1 MHQHPNVMIVDD
13 DGVLRR
19 ALQIRCETL
28 GIYVRSHANMVEAV
42 ESAFADPPDL
52 MILDVNTC
60 TGNGLEACEVL
71 ADDSRTL
78 DIPKIIITGDA
89 DATTRRRAMLA
100 GAIYIRKG
108 AHLWDRIEHSIC
120 SALSIPLPDR
130 VRHEAA

>member
-1 MHQHPNVMIVDD
+1 MHQHPNVLIADD

-28 GIYVRSHANMVEAV
+28 GVHVRSHSNMAEAV

-71 ADDSRTL
+71 SDDRRTL

-100 GAIYIRKG
+100 GAIFIRKG
-108 AHLWDRIEHSIC
+108 AHLWDRIENSIC
-120 SALSIPLPDR
+120 NALAIPLPDR
-130 VRHEAA
+130 VRNDAA